1 MDDVEERKGSPSKA
15 EKTHN
20 QIIRE
25 SGYFL
30 SDREEASAYNFDRKV
45 QGNEEYDDSD
55 SSDNHRDAVFMSEPD
70 PPGT

>member
-30 SDREEASAYNFDRKV
+30 SDRNPERTYLLLIGSKYW
-45 QGNEEYDDSD
+45 
-55 SSDNHRDAVFMSEPD
+55 
-70 PPGT
+70 